1 MMKPLYILLSVLL
14 LTAAGASAQNN
25 DKIEAQKRVIAAL
38 EKKIA
43 NEEQEIARLKKGRA
57 ATEERVGRLARQ
69 IESRNQLLE
78 ETEKQAGML
87 REEIARKDSVAENLS
102 ASLTRNREQY
112 AAMVREAWRNYRHND
127 YLTYIFSAR
136 DFLSLIHI

>member
-14 LTAAGASAQNN
+14 LTAAGASAQN

-69 IESRNQLLE
+69 CR
-78 ETEKQAGML
+78 
-87 REEIARKDSVAENLS
+87 
-102 ASLTRNREQY
+102 
-112 AAMVREAWRNYRHND
+112 
-127 YLTYIFSAR
+127 
-136 DFLSLIHI
+136 